1 MGMSTIHGLG
11 RTGEDTHT
19 SVAPYDDLQET
30 DIEERAA

>member
-1 MGMSTIHGLG
+1 MGVPTIHGLG

-19 SVAPYDDLQET
+19 SVAPCDDLHEA